1 MNYTQLYK
9 AANLY
14 KTQSA
19 KNSEDKALQF
29 YSNKMT
35 GASDPKDRSYAF
47 NRRKHILQQR
57 DKRKAQQYAA
67 FQDELNRQQLQKQ
80 RYYANQQQSQ
90 KAYDTQQAAQEE
102 QQKQIAAQQ
111 QAAQEEQQKQIAAQQ
126 QTIQQ
131 QKMLQEQ
138 RELQGKQQR
147 KNNLKTLGLTSGG
160 ALAGAG
166 IAGGITSLL
175 TNSKKAR
182 IIAALLG
189 GVGGGVG
196 GYALANRFNKSASL
210 RKVASNEQIYK
221 VAKLMKRAC
230 QKNYQRQMFQ

>member
-1 MNYTQLYK
+1 MNYTQLYMQNASSQK
-9 AANLY
+9 PSNERMQNQAKKQISQRYNKKQGQNNNNILAEY
-14 KTQSA
+14 KKIKDEEARQLESA
-19 KNSEDKALQF
+19 KQIEEGERLQNQYAYHLAEQAIQAHDQQLSRREAQTEKQKALQDE
-29 YSNKMT
+29 YIKQAQE
-35 GASDPKDRSYAF
+35 GER
-47 NRRKHILQQR
+47 LQN
-57 DKRKAQQYAA
+57 QYA
-67 FQDELNRQQLQKQ
+67 QYVR
-80 RYYANQQQSQ
+80 
-90 KAYDTQQAAQEE
+90 
-102 QQKQIAAQQ
+102 
-111 QAAQEEQQKQIAAQQ
+111 
-126 QTIQQ
+126 
-131 QKMLQEQ
+131 
-138 RELQGKQQR
+138 R

-221 VAKLMKRAC
+221 VAKLMKRHFLRF
-230 QKNYQRQMFQ
+230 QHSFKNI